1 MSVNL
6 WPEERNHMA
15 DSLETTV
22 AFWYLAIAA
31 VGAGALMLASR
42 NPVHAAISLVIVIF
56 HVAGLFVIL
65 GAGFLAVA
73 QIAIYAG
80 AIVVLFLFTLMM
92 LDMRRLPEE
101 RVTHRQIWLGIPLGI
116 LLAIE
121 AVVVSVGTP
130 EISESIK
137 GTFPPTT
144 VSELGGSTQ
153 ALAVALFNEFTLPF
167 LGASVLLTAATI
179 GAIVLARRIEAHEQ
193 ADFPQTQA
201 GASDEAAEN
210 QSSAAAPALEESA
223 R

>member
-1 MSVNL
+1 
-6 WPEERNHMA
+6 MA
-15 DSLETTV
+15 DNLETTV

-31 VGAGALMLASR
+31 VGAGVLMLASR

-137 GTFPPTT
+137 GAFPPAT

-179 GAIVLARRIEAHEQ
+179 GAIVLARRIEVHEQ
-193 ADFPQTQA
+193 ADYPQA
-201 GASDEAAEN
+201 RPGSSDEAAAD
-210 QSSAAAPALEESA
+210 QSSAAAPVLEESA

>member
-1 MSVNL
+1 
-6 WPEERNHMA
+6 MA
-15 DSLETTV
+15 DNLETTV

-31 VGAGALMLASR
+31 VAAGVLMLAAR
-42 NPVHAAISLVIVIF
+42 NPVHSAISLVIVIF

-121 AVVVSVGTP
+121 GVVVSVGTP

-137 GTFPPTT
+137 GAFPPAT
-144 VSELGGSTQ
+144 VSELGGSTE

-167 LGASVLLTAATI
+167 LAASVLLTAATI
-179 GAIVLARRIEAHEQ
+179 GAIVLARRIEVHER
-193 ADFPQTQA
+193 ADFPQAADDSST
-201 GASDEAAEN
+201 DETAAEAG
-210 QSSAAAPALEESA
+210 SAEPVLEESA

>member
-1 MSVNL
+1 
-6 WPEERNHMA
+6 MA
-15 DSLETTV
+15 DNLETTV

-31 VGAGALMLASR
+31 VAAGVLMLAVR
-42 NPVHAAISLVIVIF
+42 NPVHSAISLVIVIF

-121 AVVVSVGTP
+121 GVVVSIGTP

-137 GTFPPTT
+137 GTFPPAT
-144 VSELGGSTQ
+144 VSELGGSTE

-167 LGASVLLTAATI
+167 LAASVLLTAATI
-179 GAIVLARRIEAHEQ
+179 GAIVLARRIEAHER
-193 ADFPQTQA
+193 ADFPQA
-201 GASDEAAEN
+201 VDR
-210 QSSAAAPALEESA
+210 SSAEEAEGQTSDADPVLEESA

>member
-1 MSVNL
+1 
-6 WPEERNHMA
+6 MA
-15 DSLETTV
+15 DNLETTV

-31 VGAGALMLASR
+31 VAAGVLMLAVR
-42 NPVHAAISLVIVIF
+42 NPVHSAISLVIVIF

-121 AVVVSVGTP
+121 GVVVSIGTP

-137 GTFPPTT
+137 GTFPPAT

-167 LGASVLLTAATI
+167 LAASVLLTAATI
-179 GAIVLARRIEAHEQ
+179 GAIVLARRIEAHER
-193 ADFPQTQA
+193 ADFPQAA
-201 GASDEAAEN
+201 GNSSTDGAAAEAD
-210 QSSAAAPALEESA
+210 SAEPVLEESA

>member
-1 MSVNL
+1 
-6 WPEERNHMA
+6 MA
-15 DSLETTV
+15 DNLETTV
-22 AFWYLAIAA
+22 AFWYLAVAA
-31 VGAGALMLASR
+31 VAAGVLMLAAR
-42 NPVHAAISLVIVIF
+42 NPVHSAISLVIVIF

-121 AVVVSVGTP
+121 GVVVSLGTP

-137 GTFPPTT
+137 GTFPPAT

-167 LGASVLLTAATI
+167 LAASVMLTAATI
-179 GAIVLARRIEAHEQ
+179 GAIVLARRIESHEQ
-193 ADFPQTQA
+193 ADFPQLTDGSSA
-201 GASDEAAEN
+201 DDAEVEVSSAPAAE
-210 QSSAAAPALEESA
+210 ESV

>member
-1 MSVNL
+1 
-6 WPEERNHMA
+6 MA
-15 DSLETTV
+15 DNLETTV

-31 VGAGALMLASR
+31 VGAGVLMLVAR
-42 NPVHAAISLVIVIF
+42 NPVHSAISLVIVIF

-121 AVVVSVGTP
+121 GVVVSLGTP

-137 GTFPPTT
+137 GTFPPAT
-144 VSELGGSTQ
+144 VSELGGSTE
-153 ALAVALFNEFTLPF
+153 ALAVALFNDFTLPF
-167 LGASVLLTAATI
+167 LAASVLLTAATI
-179 GAIVLARRIEAHEQ
+179 GAIVLARRIESHER
-193 ADFPQTQA
+193 ADFPQLTG
-201 GASDEAAEN
+201 GATEDSSDA
-210 QSSAAAPALEESA
+210 SSAPALEETA

>member
-1 MSVNL
+1 MTVRSPGLAN
-6 WPEERNHMA
+6 RMA
-15 DSLETTV
+15 DNLETTV

-31 VGAGALMLASR
+31 VGAGALMLVAR
-42 NPVHAAISLVIVIF
+42 NPVHSAISLVIVIF

-121 AVVVSVGTP
+121 GVVVSVGTP
-130 EISESIK
+130 EISASIK
-137 GTFPPTT
+137 GTFPPAT

-153 ALAVALFNEFTLPF
+153 ALAVSLFNEFTLPF

-179 GAIVLARRIEAHEQ
+179 GAIVLARRVEAHEQ
-193 ADFPQTQA
+193 ADYPQ
-201 GASDEAAEN
+201 AAEA
-210 QSSAAAPALEESA
+210 SSPDDTPAEPGPAEPVLEESA

>member
-1 MSVNL
+1 
-6 WPEERNHMA
+6 MA
-15 DSLETTV
+15 DNLETTV

-31 VGAGALMLASR
+31 VAAGVLMLAVR
-42 NPVHAAISLVIVIF
+42 NPVHSAISLVIVIF

-121 AVVVSVGTP
+121 GVVVSIGTP

-137 GTFPPTT
+137 GTFPPAT
-144 VSELGGSTQ
+144 VSELGGSTE

-167 LGASVLLTAATI
+167 LAASVLLTAATI
-179 GAIVLARRIEAHEQ
+179 GAIVLARRIEAHER
-193 ADFPQTQA
+193 ADFPQA
-201 GASDEAAEN
+201 VDR
-210 QSSAAAPALEESA
+210 SSAEEAEGQTSEADPVLEESA

>member
-1 MSVNL
+1 
-6 WPEERNHMA
+6 MA
-15 DSLETTV
+15 DNLETTV

-31 VGAGALMLASR
+31 VAAGVLMLAAR
-42 NPVHAAISLVIVIF
+42 NPVHSAISLVIVIF

-121 AVVVSVGTP
+121 GVVVSVGTP

-137 GTFPPTT
+137 GAFPPAT

-167 LGASVLLTAATI
+167 LAASVLLTAATI
-179 GAIVLARRIEAHEQ
+179 GAIVLARRIEVHER
-193 ADFPQTQA
+193 ADFPQAADDSST
-201 GASDEAAEN
+201 DETAAEAG
-210 QSSAAAPALEESA
+210 SAEPVLEESA

>member
-1 MSVNL
+1 
-6 WPEERNHMA
+6 MA
-15 DSLETTV
+15 DNLETTV

-31 VGAGALMLASR
+31 VAAGVIMLAAR
-42 NPVHAAISLVIVIF
+42 NPVHSAISLVTVIF

-116 LLAIE
+116 LLAVE
-121 AVVVSVGTP
+121 AVIVSLGTP

-137 GTFPPTT
+137 GTFPPAT

-153 ALAVALFNEFTLPF
+153 ALAVVLFNDYTLPF
-167 LGASVLLTAATI
+167 LAASVMLTVATI
-179 GAIVLARRIEAHEQ
+179 GAIVLARRIESHEQ
-193 ADFPQTQA
+193 ADFAQA
-201 GASDEAAEN
+201 AGGEAADAADA
-210 QSSAAAPALEESA
+210 QSGQPEPVLEESA

>member
-1 MSVNL
+1 
-6 WPEERNHMA
+6 MA
-15 DSLETTV
+15 DNLETTV

-31 VGAGALMLASR
+31 VGAGVLMLASR

-137 GTFPPTT
+137 GAFPPAT

-179 GAIVLARRIEAHEQ
+179 GAIVLARRIEVHEQ
-193 ADFPQTQA
+193 ADYPQART
-201 GASDEAAEN
+201 GSSDEAAAD
-210 QSSAAAPALEESA
+210 QSSAAAPVLEESA

>member
-1 MSVNL
+1 
-6 WPEERNHMA
+6 MA
-15 DSLETTV
+15 DNLETTV

-31 VGAGALMLASR
+31 VGAGGLMLVAR
-42 NPVHAAISLVIVIF
+42 NPVHSAISLVIVIF

-121 AVVVSVGTP
+121 GVVVSVGTP

-137 GTFPPTT
+137 GTFPPAT

-179 GAIVLARRIEAHEQ
+179 GAIVLARRVEAHEQ
-193 ADFPQTQA
+193 ADFPQV
-201 GASDEAAEN
+201 ASGSPTNETAAE
-210 QSSAAAPALEESA
+210 ADTAEPVLEESA

>member
-1 MSVNL
+1 
-6 WPEERNHMA
+6 MA
-15 DSLETTV
+15 DNLETTV

-31 VGAGALMLASR
+31 VGAGVLMLASR

-116 LLAIE
+116 LLAVE

-137 GTFPPTT
+137 GTFPPAT

-193 ADFPQTQA
+193 ADFPQAQT
-201 GASDEAAEN
+201 GSSDEAAAD
-210 QSSAAAPALEESA
+210 QSSAAAPVLEESA

>member
-1 MSVNL
+1 V
-6 WPEERNHMA
+6 A
-15 DSLETTV
+15 DNLETTV
-22 AFWYLAIAA
+22 AFWYLATAA
-31 VGAGALMLASR
+31 VGAGVVMLAAR
-42 NPVHAAISLVIVIF
+42 NPVHSAISLVTVIF

-101 RVTHRQIWLGIPLGI
+101 RVTHRQMWLGIPLGI
-116 LLAIE
+116 LLAVE
-121 AVVVSVGTP
+121 GVVISVGTP

-137 GTFPPTT
+137 GAFPPST

-153 ALAVALFNEFTLPF
+153 ALAVALFNDYTLPF
-167 LGASVLLTAATI
+167 LTASVMLTAATV
-179 GAIVLARRIEAHEQ
+179 GAIVLARRIESHERADYPQETGGSLADETEAQ
-193 ADFPQTQA
+193 AAQP
-201 GASDEAAEN
+201 S
-210 QSSAAAPALEESA
+210 PALDESA

>member
-1 MSVNL
+1 
-6 WPEERNHMA
+6 MA
-15 DSLETTV
+15 DNLETTV

-31 VGAGALMLASR
+31 VGAGGLMLVAR
-42 NPVHAAISLVIVIF
+42 NPVHSAISLVIVIF

-121 AVVVSVGTP
+121 GVVVSVGTP
-130 EISESIK
+130 QISESIK
-137 GTFPPTT
+137 GTFPPAT

-179 GAIVLARRIEAHEQ
+179 GAIVLARRVEAHEQ
-193 ADFPQTQA
+193 ADFPQV
-201 GASDEAAEN
+201 ASGSHTNETAAE
-210 QSSAAAPALEESA
+210 ADTAEPVLEESA

>member
-1 MSVNL
+1 
-6 WPEERNHMA
+6 MA
-15 DSLETTV
+15 DNLETTV

-31 VGAGALMLASR
+31 VGAGALMLVAR
-42 NPVHAAISLVIVIF
+42 NPVHSAISLVIVIF

-121 AVVVSVGTP
+121 GVVVSVGMP
-130 EISESIK
+130 EISASIK
-137 GTFPPTT
+137 GAFPPAT

-153 ALAVALFNEFTLPF
+153 ALAVSLFNEFTLPF

-179 GAIVLARRIEAHEQ
+179 GAIVLARRVESHEQ
-193 ADFPQTQA
+193 ADFPQA
-201 GASDEAAEN
+201 GTDSALGDTAAEAD
-210 QSSAAAPALEESA
+210 AAEPVLEESA

>member
-1 MSVNL
+1 
-6 WPEERNHMA
+6 MA
-15 DSLETTV
+15 DNLETTV

-31 VGAGALMLASR
+31 VGAGALMLVAR
-42 NPVHAAISLVIVIF
+42 NPVHSAISLVIVIF

-80 AIVVLFLFTLMM
+80 AIVVLLLFTLMM
-92 LDMRRLPEE
+92 LDMRRLPDE

-121 AVVVSVGTP
+121 GVVVSIGTP
-130 EISESIK
+130 EISASIK
-137 GTFPPTT
+137 GTFPPATI
-144 VSELGGSTQ
+144 SELGGSTQ
-153 ALAVALFNEFTLPF
+153 ALAVALFNDFTLPF

-179 GAIVLARRIEAHEQ
+179 GAIVLARRVESHEQ
-193 ADFPQTQA
+193 ADFPQ
-201 GASDEAAEN
+201 AADGSSPAETSAEP
-210 QSSAAAPALEESA
+210 SSAEPVLEESA

>member
-1 MSVNL
+1 
-6 WPEERNHMA
+6 MA
-15 DSLETTV
+15 DNLETTV

-31 VGAGALMLASR
+31 VAAGVLMLAVR
-42 NPVHAAISLVIVIF
+42 NPVHSAISLVIVIF

-121 AVVVSVGTP
+121 GVVVSIGTP

-137 GTFPPTT
+137 GTFPPAT
-144 VSELGGSTQ
+144 VSELGGSTE

-167 LGASVLLTAATI
+167 LAASVLLTAATI
-179 GAIVLARRIEAHEQ
+179 GAIVLARRIEAHER
-193 ADFPQTQA
+193 ADFPQAADRSTA
-201 GASDEAAEN
+201 EEAEGQTSEAD
-210 QSSAAAPALEESA
+210 SVLEESA

>member
-1 MSVNL
+1 
-6 WPEERNHMA
+6 MA
-15 DSLETTV
+15 DNLETTV

-31 VGAGALMLASR
+31 VAAGVLMLTAR
-42 NPVHAAISLVIVIF
+42 NPVHSAISLVIVIF

-121 AVVVSVGTP
+121 GVVVSVGTP

-137 GTFPPTT
+137 GAFPPAT

-167 LGASVLLTAATI
+167 LAASVLLTAATI
-179 GAIVLARRIEAHEQ
+179 GAIVLARRIEVHER
-193 ADFPQTQA
+193 ADFPQAADDSST
-201 GASDEAAEN
+201 DETAAEAG
-210 QSSAAAPALEESA
+210 SAEPVLEESA